1 LGCGGSTNYY
11 SLSASVSGL
20 FGEGPLVLANNNAG
34 IVDTLTLTENTSSAT
49 FAIHPADGTNYV
61 VTVQTQ
67 PPGQTCTVTNGSG
80 KIRSANVSNISVSCS
95 SVLVDATESLLYS
108 FSPSTYG
115 NNNDITASGGGA
127 QPEAALL
134 QAEDGDFYG
143 TTPYGGQNGVGT
155 VFKITA
161 TGIYTELLSFTD
173 AEMGSRGALIQDAD
187 GMLYGTGSGGNMGCG
202 NIFKLSTDGSN
213 YSVLH
218 TFEGGSGDGCEPL
231 AGLML
236 ARDGKLYG
244 TTSHGGP
251 GTLDYLNGIGVVFK
265 INTDGTSFSVL
276 HEFDEKGDGELP
288 AAALIQASDDYLYGT
303 TPKGG
308 DGDHGTVF
316 KIATDGTGFSTVYKF
331 TEYETGVDDCEECG
345 YGPTSA
351 VMQAADGN
359 LYGTTRDGGSERG
372 GVVFKI
378 TLAGVESILYE
389 FAAGSEPKG
398 GLIQAADGNLYGTT
412 YRGGG
417 EGKGSLFSLTTAG
430 VYALLHSF
438 TDSPDGKEP
447 AAGVTQSATDGHL
460 YGTTREGGDDG
471 MGVVFKY

>member
-1 LGCGGSTNYY
+1 MAASALLGCGGSVQYY
-11 SLSASVSGL
+11 DLAVSVSGL
-20 FGEGPLVLANNNAG
+20 SSGALVLRDKNAG
-34 IVDTLTLTENTSSAT
+34 NLRLTVNTPYAT
-49 FAIHPADGTNYV
+49 FPHQLSGGGTYA
-61 VTVQTQ
+61 VTVLTQ
-67 PPGQTCTVTNGSG
+67 PPGQTCTVDNGSG
-80 KIRSANVSNISVSCS
+80 MIRSSEQKVSVSCTS
-95 SVLVDATESLLYS
+95 LLANADESLLYS
-108 FSPSTYG
+108 FSPSTYSG
-115 NNNDITASGGGA
+115 NDITASGGGA

-134 QAEDGDFYG
+134 QADDGDFYG

-161 TGIYTELLSFTD
+161 AGIYTELLSFTD

-187 GMLYGTGSGGNMGCG
+187 GKLYGTGSGGNMGCG

-218 TFEGGSGDGCEPL
+218 TFAGGSDDGCEPL

-251 GTLDYLNGIGVVFK
+251 ASNEYLTGAGVVFK

-276 HEFDEKGDGELP
+276 HKFEESGDGELP
-288 AAALIQASDDYLYGT
+288 SAALIQASDDYLYGT

-359 LYGTTRDGGSERG
+359 LYGTTRDGGSGRG

-412 YRGGG
+412 YRGGAG
-417 EGKGSLFSLTTAG
+417 NGSLFSLTTAG
-430 VYALLHSF
+430 AYALLHSF

-460 YGTTREGGDDG
+460 YGTTREGGDHG